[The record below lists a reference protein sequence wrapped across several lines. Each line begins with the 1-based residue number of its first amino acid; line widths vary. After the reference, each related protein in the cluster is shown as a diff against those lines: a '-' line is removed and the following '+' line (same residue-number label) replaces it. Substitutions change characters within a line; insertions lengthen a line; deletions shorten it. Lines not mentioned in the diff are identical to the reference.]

1 MNIGIIGNGFVG
13 SAVGFGFSAQCG
25 VSESNVRAYDKDKK
39 KSTHTLFN
47 VLNNSDYVF
56 ISVPTP
62 PTKSGECNLSYV
74 YECFEEVN
82 NSLEDTKKEPVLI
95 LKSTVIPG
103 TTENLQKDFPDL
115 KIVFNPEFLTER
127 TAKQDFISPSRIVLG
142 GEPKEVNKVASLF
155 RWRFGNTVRIIE
167 TDTKTAE
174 FIKYM
179 SNGFFTTKI
188 SFLNDMYQ
196 IARSTGIDWDIAT
209 EGLSSDGRVGSSH
222 MSVPGPDGKLGFGG
236 SCFPKDL
243 DAIIT
248 YAINN
253 KVKPHTLI
261 GALATNSEVRS
272 T

>member
-25 VSESNVRAYDKDKK
+25 VSNSIIRSYDKDKK
-39 KSTHTLFN
+39 KSTHTLFD

-62 PTKSGECNLSYV
+62 PAKSGGCDLSYV
-74 YECFEEVN
+74 YDCFDEI
-82 NSLEDTKKEPVLI
+82 SIALENTQKEPILI

-103 TTENLQKDFPDL
+103 TTEQLQDTFPDL

-142 GEPKEVNKVASLF
+142 GDSDNVSQVASLF
-155 RWRFGNTVRIIE
+155 KWRFGNTMRIIE

-196 IARSTGIDWDIAT
+196 IASSTGIDWDTAI
-209 EGLSSDGRVGSSH
+209 EGLASDGRAGSSH
-222 MSVPGPDGKLGFGG
+222 MQVPGPDGKLGFGG
-236 SCFPKDL
+236 KCFPKDL

-248 YAINN
+248 YALEN
-253 KVKPHTLI
+253 KLRPHTLI
-261 GALATNSEVRS
+261 GALATNADVRS